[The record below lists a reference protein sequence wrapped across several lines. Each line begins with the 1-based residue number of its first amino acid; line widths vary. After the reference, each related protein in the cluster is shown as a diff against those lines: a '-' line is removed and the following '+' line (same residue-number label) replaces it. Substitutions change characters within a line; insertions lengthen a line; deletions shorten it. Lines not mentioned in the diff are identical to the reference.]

1 MTAERSH
8 NAPQVRQDRAPVAS
22 MHRPAQRVC
31 SIALA
36 QNALFP
42 AVPAVSLGL
51 RPVEPAVGRLRFVA
65 VVGAGLLSALLI
77 AFLA

>member
-31 SIALA
+31 SIAQA

-51 RPVEPAVGRLRFVA
+51 RPPDVGRLRFVA
-65 VVGAGLLSALLI
+65 VVGAGLLSALFI
-77 AFLA
+77 ALLA